1 MNATRPTKASEV
13 KRTWHIFDVK
23 GQVLGR
29 VSTKIAHALMGKSKP
44 YFVRNLDCGDF
55 VVVVNAK
62 YVATTG
68 RKEKQKMYGAFSG
81 FPGGLKQKALWQVRQ
96 EKPTAII
103 RSAVFG
109 MLPKNKL
116 RDRLVTRL
124 FIYAEEDHPYKE
136 KLEAQMTKP
145 EKAAAK

>member
-1 MNATRPTKASEV
+1 MNTTKPTRISDI
-13 KRTWHIFDVK
+13 KRTWHLFDVK
-23 GQVLGR
+23 DKILGR
-29 VSTKIAHALMGKSKP
+29 VATDIALKLTGKAKP
-44 YFVRNLDCGDF
+44 NFVRSLDCGDY

-68 RKEKQKMYGAFSG
+68 KKEKQKLYSKFSG

-96 EKPTAII
+96 EKPTEVV
-103 RSAVFG
+103 RHAVWG

-124 FIYAEEDHPYKE
+124 YIYPEAEHPYKD
-136 KLEAQMTKP
+136 KFKG
-145 EKAAAK
+145 